1 MALDRNY
8 LSSLGLEIA
17 KKKYYNAAKVEDVL
31 ESFQLDAARLAQENS
46 ALGRENSDLRAKLD
60 SLSYGREEIGDAIL
74 SAKTIAQ
81 QLIADAQQRAEALT
95 AESIENA
102 DTLIT
107 AAQEKAERIVAEA
120 RERATALVSDAEAK
134 RDAILAEREKRE
146 HDATESASRLYQQLR
161 ARADDNVK
169 LLDRA
174 WQEFLCSLGDED
186 AAAPEALPEG
196 LSEKLGALAESLS
209 SLDDE
214 D

>member
-120 RERATALVSDAEAK
+120 RERATALVSDAEAQ

-146 HDATESASRLYQQLR
+146 HDAAESASRLYQQLR

-174 WQEFLCSLGDED
+174 WQEFLCALGDED

-209 SLDDE
+209 SLDAVD
-214 D
+214 